1 MWTLNIYGF
10 RFGALLELLGWFF
23 WEYESLVKKV
33 SLSIYLILASE
44 TLKDDERASYVVSTL
59 ILYNRDFCVLLSE
72 QGLSWDL
79 WLSRGHEWGSRYSW
93 TL

>member
-10 RFGALLELLGWFF
+10 RFGALFELLDWFF

-59 ILYNRDFCVLLSE
+59 IL
-72 QGLSWDL
+72 
-79 WLSRGHEWGSRYSW
+79 
-93 TL
+93 